1 MRSVDET
8 SGTLT
13 SVEVTADGRASR
25 AARTREAIV
34 DALLTL
40 NDQGNLQ
47 PSARDIAAE
56 AGVAL
61 RTLYVHF
68 DDVEALILA
77 AADRQRTR
85 VEALLTPIVDDGPF
99 SRRFDAFW
107 ARRTTMHEVGGP
119 VRLAAQLR
127 EPRSPALQK
136 VMRRSRKL
144 LRAEVAHCFA
154 PELAN
159 SGDLGPHLLCA
170 LDVVAS
176 SNTWDALRAHQGLDV
191 DDATD
196 EVRAMALALFH
207 SWTPPGTLDLDLD
220 LDLDLN
226 LDRGAR
232 T

>member
-1 MRSVDET
+1 VDET
-8 SGTLT
+8 SATLT
-13 SVEVTADGRASR
+13 PTEVTPDGRASR

-40 NDQGNLQ
+40 NDRGDPQ

-61 RTLYVHF
+61 RTVYVHF
-68 DDVEALILA
+68 DDVETLILA

-85 VEALLTPIVDDGPF
+85 LEALLPALVDEGPF
-99 SRRFDAFW
+99 SVRFDAFW
-107 ARRTTMHEVGGP
+107 ARRATMHEVGGP
-119 VRLAAQLR
+119 VRQAALLR
-127 EPRSPALQK
+127 EPRSPAMQR

-144 LRAEVAHCFA
+144 LRAEIAHCFA
-154 PELAN
+154 PEIDAA
-159 SGDLGPHLLCA
+159 GDLGSQLLCG

-176 SNTWDALRAHQGLDV
+176 SNTWDALRSHQALGV

-196 EVRAMALALFH
+196 KVRAMALALVH
-207 SWTPPGTLDLDLD
+207 AWTPPDALGALT
-220 LDLDLN
+220 
-226 LDRGAR
+226 LDRGGP

>member
-1 MRSVDET
+1 VDET
-8 SGTLT
+8 SATLT
-13 SVEVTADGRASR
+13 TQTAAPDGRASR

-40 NDQGNLQ
+40 NDRGDLQ

-85 VEALLTPIVDDGPF
+85 LEALLPPIVDDGTF
-99 SRRFDAFW
+99 ARRFDAFW
-107 ARRTTMHEVGGP
+107 VRRTTMHEVGGP

-127 EPRSPALQK
+127 EPRSPAMQQ

-144 LRAEVAHCFA
+144 LRAEIAHCFA
-154 PELAN
+154 PEIAH
-159 SGDLGPHLLCA
+159 SGDLGPQLLCG

-196 EVRAMALALFH
+196 KARAMALALFH
-207 SWTPPGTLDLDLD
+207 AWTPPGALGALT
-220 LDLDLN
+220 

>member
-1 MRSVDET
+1 MDET
-8 SGTLT
+8 SATLAT
-13 SVEVTADGRASR
+13 KAATPDGRATR

-40 NDQGNLQ
+40 NDGGDLQ

-85 VEALLTPIVDDGPF
+85 LEALLPPIVDEGSF
-99 SRRFDAFW
+99 AGRFDAFW
-107 ARRTTMHEVGGP
+107 VRRTTMHEVGGP

-127 EPRSPALQK
+127 EPRSPAMQK
-136 VMRRSRKL
+136 VMRRSRRL
-144 LRAEVAHCFA
+144 LRAEIAHCFA
-154 PELAN
+154 PELVR
-159 SGDLGPHLLCA
+159 SGELGPQLLCA
-170 LDVVAS
+170 LDVIAS

-196 EVRAMALALFH
+196 KARAMSLALFRA
-207 SWTPPGTLDLDLD
+207 WTPPDALDALT
-220 LDLDLN
+220 

>member
-1 MRSVDET
+1 VPP
-8 SGTLT
+8 
-13 SVEVTADGRASR
+13 VAPDGRATR

-34 DALLTL
+34 DALLAL
-40 NDQGNLQ
+40 NDRGELQ
-47 PSARDIAAE
+47 PSARDIATE

-61 RTLYVHF
+61 RTVYVHF

-85 VEALLTPIVDDGPF
+85 LEETLPPIVDDGPF

-107 ARRTTMHEVGGP
+107 VRRTTMHEVGAP
-119 VRLAAQLR
+119 VRIAAQLR

-144 LRAEVAHCFA
+144 LRAEIAHCFA
-154 PELAN
+154 PELAL
-159 SGDLGPHLLCA
+159 SGDLGPQLLCA

-176 SNTWDALRAHQGLDV
+176 SGTWDALRTHQGLDV

-196 EVRAMALALFH
+196 KARAMALALFRA
-207 SWTPPGTLDLDLD
+207 WTPSGALDTLA
-220 LDLDLN
+220 
-226 LDRGAR
+226 LDRGDR